1 MRSCTPSFDSGKHLC
16 VVLLAGLISFPLL
29 LAVPAGAQTEPD
41 GKSGVARISIDKFT
55 NPDSTH
61 KTEVEPMSFAWGSTI
76 VSAFHVGR
84 RPNTEGWG
92 SADIGFSTST
102 NGGKT
107 WKYGYLPGLTVN
119 YEGGTYGAASD
130 PAVAYDAKHGQ
141 WLISSLPVVG
151 LQPGEQ
157 YIGDVAVSRS
167 TDGLH
172 WGNPIIVDS
181 THLDDKDW
189 IVCDS
194 NSSSSY
200 YGNCYVEWD
209 QAYGTGEVLLST
221 SSDGGQTW
229 TAGKASADKAVGMGG
244 EPLVQPSGT
253 VIVPFDA
260 YGIAAFTSTNGGKNW
275 NKSVAVANVNQHLV
289 AGSFRNPG
297 LLGATIDG
305 GGTVYVV
312 WSDCSF
318 RTNCSSNDIVMSTST
333 NGQTWSAVARIPID
347 PVSSTVDHFIAGIGA
362 DPATSGS
369 TAHLAVVYYYYP
381 VANCGGSCQLYVG
394 YTTSQDGG
402 QTWTA
407 GAQLAGPMQLTW
419 LPYTDLGYMVAD
431 YIGVSYANG
440 NPFGVFAV
448 AKGPSKGLLNEAIY
462 TTKQPLLLVPGA
474 PTFSSQNER
483 PIPNAKSDYD
493 RKVYLD
499 DEGRVPF
506 PESRRPRNDQ
516 QQ

>member
-1 MRSCTPSFDSGKHLC
+1 MRSCTHRSCSAVYFFA
-16 VVLLAGLISFPLL
+16 VLLAALISVSLL
-29 LAVPAGAQTEPD
+29 LSVPARAQAGPD
-41 GKSGVARISIDKFT
+41 KGTGIAKISVDNFT
-55 NPDSTH
+55 NLDSDH
-61 KTEVEPMSFAWGSTI
+61 KTEVEPSSYAWGSTI
-76 VSAFHVGR
+76 VSTFHVGR
-84 RPNTEGWG
+84 RPNQEGWG

-107 WKYGYLPGLTVN
+107 WKYGYLPGLTIN
-119 YEGGTYGAASD
+119 YENGTYGAASD
-130 PAVAYDAKHGQ
+130 PSVAYDAKHGQ
-141 WLISSLPVVG
+141 WLISSLPLVG
-151 LQPGEQ
+151 LNPESQ
-157 YIGDVAVSRS
+157 YIGDVAVSPS
-167 TDGLH
+167 TDGLT
-172 WGNPIIVDS
+172 WGNPIIIDS

-189 IVCDS
+189 ITCDN
-194 NSSSSY
+194 NSSSPY

-209 QAYGTGEVLLST
+209 QAYGTGEVLIST

-229 TAGKASADKAVGMGG
+229 SAGKASADQAVGLGG
-244 EPLVQPSGT
+244 EPLVQPNGT
-253 VIVPFDA
+253 VIVPFDDS
-260 YGIAAFTSTNGGKNW
+260 GIAAFTSTNGGNSW
-275 NKSVAVANVNQHLV
+275 NKSVAVANVNEHLV
-289 AGSFRNPG
+289 AGNMRDPG

-381 VANCGGSCQLYVG
+381 VANCDSSCKLYVG

-407 GAQLAGPMQLTW
+407 GAELAGPMKLTW
-419 LPYTDLGYMVAD
+419 LPFSDLGYMVAD
-431 YIGVSYANG
+431 YVGVSYTNG

-448 AKGPSKGLLNEAIY
+448 AKALSKGIYNEAIY
-462 TTKQPLLLVPGA
+462 TTKEPLPLVPGA
-474 PTFSSQNER
+474 ERFNSHNER
-483 PIPNAKSDYD
+483 PVPNAKSDYD

-506 PESRRPRNDQ
+506 PESRRRDHNHQ
-516 QQ
+516 